1 MTDTV
6 RLYQSEL
13 EDGQTKLDVSEVAVC
28 LKTNLDGCMRDVYF
42 NGEEADK
49 LTGPALLVF
58 SIKRAK
64 DILLENCDYENTE
77 LSLEVA
83 GKRLPKLPARAELEK
98 LLEQSDTLVM
108 VNDSPY
114 KPATEVYGFQQV
126 YDDCFNVVEALKK
139 LGVTQDNMA
148 IFATPEEISVEI
160 HHKALGIEPGE
171 GVPENYY
178 KLACHLANIKEH
190 NGVPVKTDI
199 KTLDLNAYL
208 PDYKTL
214 MPGSNHPTL
223 HRTKVGVGASHFAYG
238 IAAFSDYCGKK
249 RTLQESLQEALN
261 WIKFVEKEPEAIKG
275 LKERIEQMP
284 LYPLPGQGA
293 KGGATSKGGAMAAT
307 SAGSFQPLK
316 MGLEELAQAMAEP
329 VQAHKSLSAGLDK
342 ALGGGWAKGE
352 VHLVVGPPD
361 SGKASFLLQQALTA
375 EKDPPVLYLSYENS
389 LKELVTRA
397 AVLKANLNLTDL
409 LTAMGMD
416 PSSRKTLGQA
426 VTNLAGHLSEA
437 FYMLGVDSG
446 VGAFSP
452 ESIGQLA
459 KMIPG
464 DEAKLV
470 FIESLRLEDLG
481 ERPEETL
488 LELKN
493 LAAHGNF
500 TVLMSLHSVPQE
512 MKRPHY
518 LDEGDGQLLLGLQ
531 RACTSLLH
539 LTVEK
544 VNLRKFVAMVK
555 GQIDPALLGTLEQRA
570 LQLAGGKRYKTD
582 TFAYARLLHSRY
594 GKRELF
600 LYLYQPDRVRFHE
613 IASIPITKA

>member
-1 MTDTV
+1 MSDTV

-13 EDGQTKLDVSEVAVC
+13 EGGQTKLPVSEVAVC

-42 NGEEADK
+42 NGEEASK
-49 LTGPALLVF
+49 LTGPALMVF

-108 VNDSPY
+108 VNESPF

-126 YDDCFNVVEALKK
+126 YDDCFKVVESLKK

-160 HHKALGIEPGE
+160 HPRVLGIEPGE
-171 GVPENYY
+171 RVPECYY
-178 KLACHLANIKEH
+178 KLACYLANVKEV
-190 NGVPVKTDI
+190 NGIPVKTDI

-208 PDYKTL
+208 PSYKTL
-214 MPGSNHPTL
+214 LPGSNHPTL

-261 WIKFVEKEPEAIKG
+261 WIKFVEKAPEPIKG
-275 LKERIEQMP
+275 LKERIEQLP
-284 LYPLPGQGA
+284 LYALPGQSNKAGVAA
-293 KGGATSKGGAMAAT
+293 KGGALAVA

-316 MGLEELAQAMAEP
+316 MGLEELARVMAEP

-342 ALGGGWAKGE
+342 ALGGGWAQGE

-375 EKDPPVLYLSYENS
+375 EKDPPVLYVSYENS

-409 LTAMGMD
+409 LSAMGSD
-416 PSSRKTLGQA
+416 PNARKTLGQA
-426 VTNLAGHLSEA
+426 VSNLSSQLSDSL
-437 FYMLGVDSG
+437 YMLGVDSG

-452 ESIGQLA
+452 EAIGQLA
-459 KMIPG
+459 KMMPG
-464 DEAKLV
+464 EAAKLV
-470 FIESLRLEDLG
+470 FIESLRLEALG
-481 ERPEETL
+481 EKPEETL

-493 LAAHGNF
+493 LAIHGNF
-500 TVLMSLHSVPQE
+500 TVLMSLHAAPQE
-512 MKRPHY
+512 LKRPHY
-518 LDEGDGQLLLGLQ
+518 LDDADSQLLLGLQ

-555 GQIDPALLGTLEQRA
+555 GQIDPALVATLEQRA

-582 TFAYARLLHSRY
+582 TFAFARLLHSRY